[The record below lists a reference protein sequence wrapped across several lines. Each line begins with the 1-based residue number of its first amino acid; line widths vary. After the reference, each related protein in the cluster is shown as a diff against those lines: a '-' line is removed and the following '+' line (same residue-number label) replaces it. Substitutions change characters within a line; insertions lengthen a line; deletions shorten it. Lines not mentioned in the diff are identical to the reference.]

1 MKARL
6 LKARRLEAGL
16 FEARHAAIA
25 VSFFVA
31 AWATVP
37 AHAQTVYRCGNEY
50 TSIPCPEGG
59 RVVEATDPRSAAQRA
74 EARRLAALE
83 RRQAEQMKKDRL
95 AAEKAEHN
103 PAMVSGFDSRAS
115 ATPHDAASAPAK
127 PKAKKKTKKDASQDG
142 FTAVDPTTVGKRK

>member
-1 MKARL
+1 MNARL
-6 LKARRLEAGL
+6 
-16 FEARHAAIA
+16 AAVA
-25 VSFFVA
+25 VSLAAVVA
-31 AWATVP
+31 AVP
-37 AHAQTVYRCGNEY
+37 AAAQTVYRCGNEY
-50 TSIPCPEGG
+50 TSTPCPEGG

-95 AAEKAEHN
+95 AAEKAQHN

-115 ATPHDAASAPAK
+115 ATPPQAASAPAK
-127 PKAKKKTKKDASQDG
+127 GKTKKKSKPKDASQDG